1 MQTSRA
7 SSTESN
13 SVEFPHRMA
22 SIGAARSPA
31 NGDRAH
37 GRHAGHHRADT
48 MFRLG
53 RSDLPVQ
60 VRVRTDSQILV
71 ESSREGAL
79 SEFLPTFATLSVAY
93 RTDDSPE
100 MSL

>member
-53 RSDLPVQ
+53 RSDLPARA
-60 VRVRTDSQILV
+60 RVRTDSQIRWSPHEKV
-71 ESSREGAL
+71 PSANS
-79 SEFLPTFATLSVAY
+79 Y
-93 RTDDSPE
+93 RR
-100 MSL
+100 SLHYP